1 MNLKNIFGNLIHG
14 SGKGIT
20 FTHEDRDDE
29 FCSYDE
35 LRKQS
40 AKLSAYLKKNGV
52 KRGDEVLIHSIDLK
66 CFITSMWACF
76 HGGYIAVPIDN
87 GSNDTK
93 AQTIKY
99 ILDSMKAPCVVCDSV
114 SKEYYPG
121 EYADRVF
128 DIKSIDLETVDVVC
142 EPPVSIKPG
151 DMAYIQYSSGS
162 TGTPKGTALS
172 FGNILT
178 DAQSVAKRCKINKDD
193 VIVVWQPL
201 THCYGILAFHF
212 TPLILECDQVLIP
225 TADYMKDP
233 MVWARKVDQYHGTMS
248 GMIPFA
254 VKKFINYY
262 QQINET
268 FNWDLSSLKVVIV
281 GGEQV
286 DKKVCDQFLDILEK
300 YNADRHLLVPGYG
313 LTEATAV
320 ASLHDNIG
328 FIKEY
333 YVRIGTIG
341 IGNKVESDIE
351 QNDSTGFIS
360 LGPPLDC
367 MAAKIVDEED
377 NDLDENTIGKLV
389 ISGGNISLGSYSK
402 GKVTPLKD
410 LKNGWLDTGDLAFM
424 CDGQI
429 VIVGRSKEMLV
440 MNGMKFAVSDIENI
454 VIDTIKEVFSKT
466 AVCNGFCKIKA
477 SEQVYVFIETDISL
491 DKPEERAFFLK
502 YHDLVRKNV
511 FEKTGLLIENVF
523 PIVEIPTTGSGKTKR
538 LELSNQINQGMW
550 DECSKQLERSTHLE
564 KHTGVDKMSIE
575 KVRNIIKDI
584 ISDSTKLPV
593 GDIDTQFHD
602 YGIVSA
608 EIPRVVKAINERFG
622 TNIEVSVI
630 FNYPNIRRLAD
641 FVYEN
646 MNSKTV
652 EQVVNVKIDDSD
664 KSNKLAIVG
673 MSCRYP
679 GGANSI
685 DEFWKVLEEGIDGIV
700 DVPEDRWE
708 LERYYDSDKTVP
720 GKMYC
725 RTGGFLNTDIYG
737 FDTKLFNMSP
747 KEAMSVAPEHKMLL
761 ELTLEAYEN
770 GNLNIS
776 DYNGS
781 NTGVFIGISTNEYTV
796 SNLYSG
802 DYKKIDAYALTGTC
816 YSTCCGRIS
825 YTFGF
830 EGPCIAVDTACS
842 SSLTALQ
849 IACQSLKNN
858 QSDAVVVGGI
868 NLMLTP
874 GPNVGFSKLQATSP
888 EGHCKSFDDS
898 ADGYGR
904 SEGAGVII
912 IKRLEDAKRDND
924 KIFGVIRAA
933 AINQDGKSNGLT
945 APNGAAQEKV
955 IRKALKEACIEADMI
970 SYVETHGTGTKLGD
984 PIEAGALTNIYGEA
998 RRNKS
1003 PLLIGS
1009 AKSNI
1014 GHTEAGSGM
1023 ASMIKVLLS
1032 MDHDE
1037 IPGNLNFNTPNTFID
1052 WKNNNLTVVEKT
1064 TEWKSDG
1071 GHRYAGISGFG
1082 FGGSNAHVI
1091 VEDYFDKTQR
1101 VSDAGEKGSDLI
1113 LKLSTKSEAS
1123 LKQYAEKY
1131 VVFLSEC
1138 KDEDIPA
1145 VLKLA
1150 NTSRVDYECRL
1161 AVTGADKETIITCLK
1176 NYISGQASAGVYHN
1190 GKDGISYVKDRMPVY
1205 MFTGQG
1211 SQYVGMGRELY
1222 EESAVF
1228 AENMDLCAKLFKPY
1242 LLCSITDILYSEKA
1256 SDEKVNKTCYSQPII
1271 FSFEYSLSKYLE
1283 ACGIRPA
1290 AVMGHS
1296 IGEYAAAVISGVMSL
1311 EDAVMAVAIRGR
1323 LMDSAPGHGSMGTLF
1338 GSEET
1343 VNELIAPYSDKVSIA
1358 TRNAEANFVIS
1369 GEAEA
1374 VEAILQEAES
1384 KEIETRRLVVSHGF
1398 HSQLMTP
1405 ILDEFEDIISSVKIN
1420 EPEITFVSALYGR
1433 PVTSAEELSCDYWVR
1448 HIREKVD
1455 FYSAVKS
1462 VEDNRNYI
1470 FIEVGS
1476 HTVLSSLCK
1485 MILSEKSE
1493 ICPALRRKYQDNAQI
1508 AGMLGILYVSGINID
1523 WNKISFDGIK
1533 NIPNHTFLP
1542 TYPYDKQHI
1551 CAELTFEFE
1560 NTAPTGIDGD
1570 PLLGQHIESPLLQ
1583 GANIYQRLFDEHE
1596 PKFMPEHVIFD
1607 KPISPAAGHMSMLIS
1622 MMKKNNK
1629 NAKRCIIRAAE
1640 FRAPLAVE
1648 TDETRVVQFC
1658 QTKPDATG
1666 VSDVSIVSHSDNSEW
1681 LTHMVGKAEVSD
1693 EYAVPEDAIDVNK
1706 AEILEYRYD
1715 PEDTVYEMM
1724 RSAGFKLG
1732 ENFRRIEKYLLN
1744 EDGKFATCFI
1754 KSPENLSDAGI
1765 YVLYPGM
1772 LDSVFQSSLCVV
1784 YEELNEIN
1792 KKSAS
1797 NEKKTVIPYYIESLE
1812 FNYIPFKNLWCVSTA
1827 SISDDIF
1834 YAGMEVY
1841 NEKGELVIRIKGM
1854 LGKITDRSTLL
1865 RKMTGSKEKMFYQVN
1880 WQNAKPEV
1888 NSDNNTSPVCV
1899 LASNNDDAKRFAD
1912 KFSESG
1918 AKTAYNV
1925 YNSDGNVDSCIETFK
1940 SLAFESGNAKCRL
1953 MFICDVEKADD
1964 TYLYVRNAFEMVKAI
1979 QANVELS
1986 GKAELH
1992 FLTLNANS
2000 VEDNVG
2006 ADPADSLVWGFVKT
2020 VRVEHEELFGGIVD
2034 TDEKNYNELSDVLMN
2049 ALSKKS
2055 DEEISIRNDKMYVSR
2070 LVKAEKTSKLT
2081 SEPVKFSDDA
2091 AYIITGGTGML
2102 GQIYTEQLLSHGA
2115 KNIVL
2120 VCRKPP
2126 SDKIM
2131 ENIDRMKAEYNSD
2144 ITVEYCDVNEFSS
2157 AEEIIARLASDGKSV
2172 KGIVHCAGLLR
2183 DTPISSMTWENF
2195 QFVLE
2200 PKTKGIRNIVNAAG
2214 KDKLDFVI
2222 MLSSVA
2228 AVLGNYG
2235 QSNYS
2240 AANSFLNAYAA
2251 QLNSEGVNAYS
2262 VCWGPWQGGGMA
2274 SGNQSVD
2281 ENLSRMGIESFSP
2294 EYGGEIISLFLDKP
2308 RKHIVAAD
2316 VNWVK
2321 YAESVGKSQAEHFI
2335 VELIGKS
2342 NDEETLS
2349 DSDNDNFLEELK
2361 ALSQDERK
2369 DVLLEKLQ
2377 KICSDIMGFQGDQK
2391 INPYSSISE
2400 QGADSLMTFTMRS
2413 NINKLL
2419 GTELAVSVLF
2429 NYPSLDQLTDHL
2441 LEDVLNFEEEEQD
2454 EDIDDLLESINKL
2467 TG

>member
-1 MNLKNIFGNLIHG
+1 MNLENIFGNLIHG

-52 KRGDEVLIHSIDLK
+52 KRGDEVLVHSTDLK
-66 CFITSMWACF
+66 CFITSIWACF

-99 ILDSMKAPCVVCDSV
+99 ILDSMKAPCVICDSV
-114 SKEYYPG
+114 SKEYYSG

-128 DIKSIDLETVDVVC
+128 DITGIDFETVDVVC
-142 EPPVSIKPG
+142 ETSVSIKPE

-172 FGNILT
+172 FGNIVT
-178 DAQSVAKRCKINKDD
+178 DAQSVAKRCRVNKDD

-201 THCYGILAFHF
+201 THCYGILAFHL
-212 TPLILECDQVLIP
+212 TPLILGCDQVLIP

-341 IGNKVESDIE
+341 IGNKVESDIG

-367 MAAKIVDEED
+367 MTAKIVDEED

-410 LKNGWLDTGDLAFM
+410 LKNGWLDTGDLAFIS
-424 CDGQI
+424 DGNI

-440 MNGMKFAVSDIENI
+440 VNGMKFAVSDIENI
-454 VIDTIKEVFSKT
+454 VMDTVQGIYTKTAACNGFSKT
-466 AVCNGFCKIKA
+466 K
-477 SEQVYVFIETDISL
+477 STEQVYVFIEADISL
-491 DKPEERAFFLK
+491 ENAEERSVFLK
-502 YHDLVRKNV
+502 YRDLVRKNV

-538 LELSNQINQGMW
+538 IELSNQVNQGFW
-550 DECSKQLERSTHLE
+550 YECEKQIE
-564 KHTGVDKMSIE
+564 KDIHSEENIGVDKMSIE
-575 KVRNIIKDI
+575 KVRRIIKDI
-584 ISDSTKLPV
+584 ISGSTKLLV
-593 GDIDTQFHD
+593 DDIDIQFHD
-602 YGIVSA
+602 YGIVSV
-608 EIPRVVKAINERFG
+608 EIPRVVKEINERFE

-630 FNYPNIRRLAD
+630 FNYPNIRKLAD

-646 MNSKTV
+646 MNNKKVEKTV
-652 EQVVNVKIDDSD
+652 SVKVDNSD

-700 DVPEDRWE
+700 DIPEDRWE

-725 RTGGFLNTDIYG
+725 RKGGFLHTDIYS

-747 KEAMSVAPEHKMLL
+747 KESLAVAPEQKMLL

-770 GNLNIS
+770 GNLNIA
-776 DYNGS
+776 DYNGT
-781 NTGVFIGISTNEYTV
+781 NTGVFIGISTNEYTA
-796 SNLYSG
+796 SQLYSG

-830 EGPCIAVDTACS
+830 EGPCLAVDTACS

-849 IACQSLKNN
+849 VACQSLKDN
-858 QSDAVVVGGI
+858 QSDTAVVGGI

-874 GPNVGFSKLQATSP
+874 APNIGFSKLQATSP

-912 IKRLEDAKRDND
+912 IKRLEDAERDND
-924 KIFGVIRAA
+924 KVFGVIRAA

-945 APNGAAQEKV
+945 APSGAAQEKV
-955 IRKALKEACIEADMI
+955 IRKALKEAGIDADMV

-1023 ASMIKVLLS
+1023 AAMIKVLMS

-1052 WKNNNLTVVEKT
+1052 WKNNNLKVVAKN

-1071 GHRYAGISGFG
+1071 CHRYAGISGFG
-1082 FGGSNAHVI
+1082 FGGSNAHII
-1091 VEDYFDKTQR
+1091 VEDYFDRTQK
-1101 VSDAGEKGSDLI
+1101 VSDAGEKGSDLM
-1113 LKLSTKSEAS
+1113 LKLSAKSEAS
-1123 LKQYAEKY
+1123 LKKYAEKY
-1131 VVFLSEC
+1131 VDFLSEC
-1138 KDEDIPA
+1138 PDEDIPA

-1150 NTSRVDYECRL
+1150 NTSRVDYESRL
-1161 AVTGADKETIITCLK
+1161 VVTGADRETIIARLK
-1176 NYISGQASAGVYHN
+1176 NYISEQASDGVYHN
-1190 GKDGISYVKDRMPVY
+1190 GKDGISYVKNRTPVY

-1222 EESAVF
+1222 EKSEVF
-1228 AENMDLCAKLFKPY
+1228 AESMDLCAKLFKPY
-1242 LLCSITDILYSEKA
+1242 LLCSITDMLYGEKA
-1256 SDEKVNKTCYSQPII
+1256 SDEKVNKTCYSQPLI
-1271 FSFEYSLSKYLE
+1271 FAFEYSLSKYLE
-1283 ACGIRPA
+1283 ACGIKPA
-1290 AVMGHS
+1290 VVMGHS
-1296 IGEYAAAVISGVMSL
+1296 IGEYAAAVVSGVMSL
-1311 EDAVMAVAIRGR
+1311 EDAVMTVAIRGR
-1323 LMDSAPGHGSMGTLF
+1323 LMDSAPGYGSMGTLF
-1338 GSEET
+1338 ASEET
-1343 VNELIAPYSDKVSIA
+1343 VNELIASYSDKVSIA

-1384 KEIETRRLVVSHGF
+1384 KKIETRRLVVSHGF
-1398 HSQLMTP
+1398 HSQLMAP
-1405 ILDEFEDIISSVKIN
+1405 ILSEFEDIISSVKIN
-1420 EPEITFVSALYGR
+1420 EPEITFISALYGR
-1433 PVTSAEELSCDYWVR
+1433 SVTSAEELSHDYWVR

-1462 VEDNRNYI
+1462 VEDNKNYI
-1470 FIEVGS
+1470 FTEVGS

-1485 MILSEKSE
+1485 LILSEKSE

-1508 AGMLGILYVSGINID
+1508 ASMLGILYVSGINID

-1533 NIPNHTFLP
+1533 NIANHTFLP

-1560 NTAPTGIDGD
+1560 NTVPTGIAGD
-1570 PLLGQHIESPLLQ
+1570 PLLGQHIESPLLH
-1583 GANIYQRLFDEHE
+1583 GASIYQRLFDEHE
-1596 PKFMPEHVIFD
+1596 PKFMPEHIIFD
-1607 KPISPAAGHMSMLIS
+1607 KPISPAAGYMSMLIS

-1629 NAKRCIIRAAE
+1629 NAKRCIISAVE
-1640 FRAPLAVE
+1640 FRAPLAID

-1658 QTKPDATG
+1658 QTKPDASG

-1693 EYAVPEDAIDVNK
+1693 EYAVPEEEFDVSA
-1706 AEILEYRYD
+1706 AEKLDFKFDI
-1715 PEDTVYEMM
+1715 EDTLYSLMH
-1724 RSAGFKLG
+1724 SSGFKLG
-1732 ENFRRIEKYLLN
+1732 DTFRRIDKYAWVDKNIVSFL
-1744 EDGKFATCFI
+1744 KA
-1754 KSPENLSDAGI
+1754 PESITNSEVYI
-1765 YVLYPGM
+1765 LYPGM
-1772 LDSVFQSSLCVV
+1772 LDSVFQTLVRV
-1784 YEELNEIN
+1784 IFEEFVN
-1792 KKSAS
+1792 KKSE
-1797 NEKKTVIPYYIESLE
+1797 NFKRTVIPYYIDSFEYNYCK
-1812 FNYIPFKNLWCVSTA
+1812 FNNLWCRTNSRIESDIING
-1827 SISDDIF
+1827 SIEAF
-1834 YAGMEVY
+1834 
-1841 NEKGELVIRIKGM
+1841 NENGELVISINGFM
-1854 LGKITDRSTLL
+1854 GKITDRSTLL
-1865 RKMTGSKEKMFYQVN
+1865 REMTGNKEKMFYQVN

-1888 NSDNNTSPVCV
+1888 NSDNNTSSVCV
-1899 LASNNDDAKRFAD
+1899 LASNNEDAKRFAD
-1912 KFSESG
+1912 KFAESG
-1918 AKTAYNV
+1918 AKTAYSV
-1925 YNSDGNVDSCIETFK
+1925 YNSDGNVDSCIETFR
-1940 SLAFESGNAKCRL
+1940 SLASGSDSDKCKL
-1953 MFICDVEKADD
+1953 MFICGTEKADD
-1964 TYLYVRNAFEMVKAI
+1964 TYIYVRNSFEVVKTI
-1979 QANVELS
+1979 QADDELS
-1986 GKAELH
+1986 GKTEIH

-2000 VEDNVG
+2000 VEDNEG
-2006 ADPADSLVWGFVKT
+2006 ADPSDSLVWGFVKSA
-2020 VRVEHEELFGGIVD
+2020 RVEHGEMFGGIVD
-2034 TDEKNYNELSDVLMN
+2034 TDEKNFNELSDLLIN
-2049 ALSKKS
+2049 ALSEKS
-2055 DEEISIRNDKMYVSR
+2055 DEEVSIRNDKMFISR
-2070 LVKAEKTSKLT
+2070 LVKAENTSKLT
-2081 SEPVKFSDDA
+2081 SEPVQLSETA
-2091 AYIITGGTGML
+2091 SYLITGGTGML
-2102 GQIYTEQLLSHGA
+2102 GQIYTEQLLGHGA

-2120 VCRKPP
+2120 VCRKQP
-2126 SDKIM
+2126 SDKVM
-2131 ENIDRMKAEYNSD
+2131 ENLNRMKTEYNAD
-2144 ITVEYCDVNEFSS
+2144 ITVEYCDLNELSN
-2157 AEEIIARLASDGKSV
+2157 AKELIARLASNGKTV
-2172 KGIVHCAGLLR
+2172 KGIVHCAGVLR

-2200 PKTKGIRNIVNAAG
+2200 PKTKGIRNIVNVAG
-2214 KDKLDFVI
+2214 KDNLDFVI

-2228 AVLGNYG
+2228 SIFGNYG

-2240 AANSFLNAYAA
+2240 AANSFLNGYAA
-2251 QLNSEGVNAYS
+2251 QLNSEGVNAYP

-2274 SGNQSVD
+2274 SGNQSID
-2281 ENLSRMGIESFSP
+2281 GNLSRMGIESFSP
-2294 EYGGEIISLFLDKP
+2294 ELGGEIIGSLLDKP
-2308 RKHIVAAD
+2308 RKHVVAAD
-2316 VNWVK
+2316 VNWK
-2321 YAESVGKSQAEHFI
+2321 RYAENVGKAQTEHFI
-2335 VELIGKS
+2335 VELIDKS
-2342 NDEETLS
+2342 NGDDAVS
-2349 DSDNDNFLEELK
+2349 DSDTGKFLEELK

-2369 DVLLEKLQ
+2369 EVLLEKLQ

-2391 INPYSSISE
+2391 LDPYSSISE

-2419 GTELAVSVLF
+2419 GTELTVSVFF

-2441 LEDVLNFEEEEQD
+2441 LEDVLSFEVEEQY
-2454 EDIDDLLESINKL
+2454 EDIDVLLESINKL
-2467 TG
+2467 TE

>member
-1 MNLKNIFGNLIHG
+1 MNLENIFGNLIHG

-52 KRGDEVLIHSIDLK
+52 KRGDEVLVHSTDLK
-66 CFITSMWACF
+66 CFITSIWACF

-99 ILDSMKAPCVVCDSV
+99 ILDSMKAPCVICDSV
-114 SKEYYPG
+114 SKEYYSG

-128 DIKSIDLETVDVVC
+128 DITGIDFETVDVVC
-142 EPPVSIKPG
+142 ETPVSIKPE

-172 FGNILT
+172 FGNIVT
-178 DAQSVAKRCKINKDD
+178 DAQSVAKRCRVNKDD

-201 THCYGILAFHF
+201 THCYGILAFHL
-212 TPLILECDQVLIP
+212 TPLILGCDQVLIP

-341 IGNKVESDIE
+341 IGNKVESDIG

-367 MAAKIVDEED
+367 MTAKIVDEED

-410 LKNGWLDTGDLAFM
+410 LKNGWLDTGDLAFIS
-424 CDGQI
+424 DGNI

-440 MNGMKFAVSDIENI
+440 VNGMKFAVSDIENI
-454 VIDTIKEVFSKT
+454 VMDTVQGIYTKTAACNGFSKT
-466 AVCNGFCKIKA
+466 K
-477 SEQVYVFIETDISL
+477 STEQVYVFIEADISL
-491 DKPEERAFFLK
+491 ENAEERSVFLK
-502 YHDLVRKNV
+502 YRDLVRKNV

-538 LELSNQINQGMW
+538 IELSNQVNQGFW
-550 DECSKQLERSTHLE
+550 YECEKQIE
-564 KHTGVDKMSIE
+564 KDIHSEENIGVDKMSIE
-575 KVRNIIKDI
+575 KVRRIIKDI
-584 ISDSTKLPV
+584 ISGSTKLLV
-593 GDIDTQFHD
+593 DDIDIQFHD
-602 YGIVSA
+602 YGIVSV
-608 EIPRVVKAINERFG
+608 EIPRVVKEINERFE

-630 FNYPNIRRLAD
+630 FNYPNIRKLAD

-646 MNSKTV
+646 MNNKKVEKTV
-652 EQVVNVKIDDSD
+652 SVKVDNSD

-700 DVPEDRWE
+700 DIPEDRWE

-725 RTGGFLNTDIYG
+725 RKGGFLHTDIYS

-747 KEAMSVAPEHKMLL
+747 KESLAVAPEQKMLL

-770 GNLNIS
+770 GNLNIA
-776 DYNGS
+776 DYNGT
-781 NTGVFIGISTNEYTV
+781 NTGVFIGISTNEYTA
-796 SNLYSG
+796 SQLYSG

-830 EGPCIAVDTACS
+830 EGPCLAVDTACS

-849 IACQSLKNN
+849 VACQSLKDN
-858 QSDAVVVGGI
+858 QSDTAVVGGI

-874 GPNVGFSKLQATSP
+874 APNIGFSKLQATSP

-912 IKRLEDAKRDND
+912 IKRLEDAERDND
-924 KIFGVIRAA
+924 KVFGVIRAA

-945 APNGAAQEKV
+945 APSGAAQEKV
-955 IRKALKEACIEADMI
+955 IRKALKEAGIDADMV

-1023 ASMIKVLLS
+1023 AAMIKVLMS

-1052 WKNNNLTVVEKT
+1052 WKNNNLKVVAKN

-1071 GHRYAGISGFG
+1071 CHRYAGISGFG
-1082 FGGSNAHVI
+1082 FGGSNAHII
-1091 VEDYFDKTQR
+1091 VEDYFDRTQK
-1101 VSDAGEKGSDLI
+1101 VSDAGEKGSDLM
-1113 LKLSTKSEAS
+1113 LKLSAKSEAS
-1123 LKQYAEKY
+1123 LKKYAEKY
-1131 VVFLSEC
+1131 VDFLSEC
-1138 KDEDIPA
+1138 PDEDIPA

-1150 NTSRVDYECRL
+1150 NTSRVDYESRL
-1161 AVTGADKETIITCLK
+1161 VVTGADRETIIARLK
-1176 NYISGQASAGVYHN
+1176 NYISEQASDGVYHN
-1190 GKDGISYVKDRMPVY
+1190 GKDGISYVKNRTPVY

-1222 EESAVF
+1222 EKSEVF
-1228 AENMDLCAKLFKPY
+1228 AESMDLCAKLFKPY
-1242 LLCSITDILYSEKA
+1242 LLCSITDMLYGEKA
-1256 SDEKVNKTCYSQPII
+1256 SDEKVNKTCYSQPLI
-1271 FSFEYSLSKYLE
+1271 FAFEYSLSKYLE
-1283 ACGIRPA
+1283 ACGIKPA
-1290 AVMGHS
+1290 VVMGHS
-1296 IGEYAAAVISGVMSL
+1296 IGEYAAAVVSGVMSL
-1311 EDAVMAVAIRGR
+1311 EDAVMTVAIRGR
-1323 LMDSAPGHGSMGTLF
+1323 LMDSAPGYGSMGTLF
-1338 GSEET
+1338 ASEET
-1343 VNELIAPYSDKVSIA
+1343 VNELIASYSDKVSIA

-1384 KEIETRRLVVSHGF
+1384 KKIETRRLVVSHGF
-1398 HSQLMTP
+1398 HSQLMAP
-1405 ILDEFEDIISSVKIN
+1405 ILSEFEDIISSVKIN
-1420 EPEITFVSALYGR
+1420 EPEITFISALYGR
-1433 PVTSAEELSCDYWVR
+1433 SVTSAEELSHDYWVR

-1462 VEDNRNYI
+1462 VEDNKNYI
-1470 FIEVGS
+1470 FTEVGS

-1485 MILSEKSE
+1485 LILSEKSE

-1508 AGMLGILYVSGINID
+1508 ASMLGILYVSGINID

-1533 NIPNHTFLP
+1533 NIANHTFLP

-1560 NTAPTGIDGD
+1560 NTVPTGIAGD
-1570 PLLGQHIESPLLQ
+1570 PLLGQHIESPLLH
-1583 GANIYQRLFDEHE
+1583 GASIYQRLFDEHE
-1596 PKFMPEHVIFD
+1596 PKFMPEHIIFD
-1607 KPISPAAGHMSMLIS
+1607 KPISPAAGYMSMLIS

-1629 NAKRCIIRAAE
+1629 NAKRCIISAVE
-1640 FRAPLAVE
+1640 FRAPLAID

-1658 QTKPDATG
+1658 QTKPDASG

-1693 EYAVPEDAIDVNK
+1693 EYAVPEEEFDVSA
-1706 AEILEYRYD
+1706 AEKLDFKFDI
-1715 PEDTVYEMM
+1715 EDTLYSLMH
-1724 RSAGFKLG
+1724 SSGFKLG
-1732 ENFRRIEKYLLN
+1732 DTFRRIDKYAWVDKNIVSFL
-1744 EDGKFATCFI
+1744 KA
-1754 KSPENLSDAGI
+1754 PESITNSEVYI
-1765 YVLYPGM
+1765 LYPGM
-1772 LDSVFQSSLCVV
+1772 LDSVFQTLVRV
-1784 YEELNEIN
+1784 IFEEFVN
-1792 KKSAS
+1792 KKSE
-1797 NEKKTVIPYYIESLE
+1797 NFKRTVIPYYIDSFEYNYCK
-1812 FNYIPFKNLWCVSTA
+1812 FNNLWCRTNSRIESDIING
-1827 SISDDIF
+1827 SIEAF
-1834 YAGMEVY
+1834 
-1841 NEKGELVIRIKGM
+1841 NENGELVISINGFM
-1854 LGKITDRSTLL
+1854 GKITDRSTLL
-1865 RKMTGSKEKMFYQVN
+1865 REMTGNKEKMFYQVN

-1888 NSDNNTSPVCV
+1888 NSDNNTSSVCV
-1899 LASNNDDAKRFAD
+1899 LASNNEDAKRFAD
-1912 KFSESG
+1912 KFAESG
-1918 AKTAYNV
+1918 AKTAYSV
-1925 YNSDGNVDSCIETFK
+1925 YNSDGNVDSCIETFR
-1940 SLAFESGNAKCRL
+1940 SLASGSDSDKCKL
-1953 MFICDVEKADD
+1953 MFICGTEKADD
-1964 TYLYVRNAFEMVKAI
+1964 TYIYVRNSFEVVKTI
-1979 QANVELS
+1979 QADDELS
-1986 GKAELH
+1986 GKTEIH

-2000 VEDNVG
+2000 VEDNEG
-2006 ADPADSLVWGFVKT
+2006 ADPSDSLVWGFVKSA
-2020 VRVEHEELFGGIVD
+2020 RVEHGEMFGGIVD
-2034 TDEKNYNELSDVLMN
+2034 TDEKNFNELSDLLIN
-2049 ALSKKS
+2049 ALSEKS
-2055 DEEISIRNDKMYVSR
+2055 DEEVSIRNDKMFISR
-2070 LVKAEKTSKLT
+2070 LVKAENTSKLT
-2081 SEPVKFSDDA
+2081 SEPVQLSETA
-2091 AYIITGGTGML
+2091 SYLITGGTGML
-2102 GQIYTEQLLSHGA
+2102 GQIYTEQLLGHGA

-2120 VCRKPP
+2120 VCRKQP
-2126 SDKIM
+2126 SDKVM
-2131 ENIDRMKAEYNSD
+2131 ENLNRMKTEYNAD
-2144 ITVEYCDVNEFSS
+2144 ITVEYCDLNELSN
-2157 AEEIIARLASDGKSV
+2157 AKELIARLASNGKTV
-2172 KGIVHCAGLLR
+2172 KGIVHCAGVLR

-2200 PKTKGIRNIVNAAG
+2200 PKTKGIRNIVNVAG
-2214 KDKLDFVI
+2214 KDNLDFVI

-2228 AVLGNYG
+2228 SIFGNYG

-2240 AANSFLNAYAA
+2240 AANSFLNGYAA
-2251 QLNSEGVNAYS
+2251 QLNSEGVNAYP

-2274 SGNQSVD
+2274 SGNQSID
-2281 ENLSRMGIESFSP
+2281 GNLSRMGIESFSP
-2294 EYGGEIISLFLDKP
+2294 ELGGEIIGSLLDKP
-2308 RKHIVAAD
+2308 RKHVVAAD
-2316 VNWVK
+2316 VNWK
-2321 YAESVGKSQAEHFI
+2321 RYAENVGKAQTEHFI
-2335 VELIGKS
+2335 VELIDKS
-2342 NDEETLS
+2342 NGDDAVS
-2349 DSDNDNFLEELK
+2349 DSDTGKFLEELK

-2369 DVLLEKLQ
+2369 EVLLEKLQ

-2391 INPYSSISE
+2391 LDPYSSISE

-2419 GTELAVSVLF
+2419 GTELTVSVFF

-2441 LEDVLNFEEEEQD
+2441 LEDVLSFEVEEQY
-2454 EDIDDLLESINKL
+2454 EDIDVLLESINKL
-2467 TG
+2467 TE

>member
-1 MNLKNIFGNLIHG
+1 MNLENIFGNLIYG

-29 FCSYDE
+29 FYSYDE

-52 KRGDEVLIHSIDLK
+52 KRGDEVLVHSIDLK

-99 ILDSMKAPCVVCDSV
+99 ILDSMKAPCVICDSV
-114 SKEYYPG
+114 SKEYYPE

-128 DIKSIDLETVDVVC
+128 DITGIDLETVDVVC
-142 EPPVSIKPG
+142 EPSVSIKPE

-172 FGNILT
+172 FGNIVT
-178 DAQSVAKRCKINKDD
+178 DAQSVAKRCRVNKDD

-212 TPLILECDQVLIP
+212 TPLILGCDQVLIP
-225 TADYMKDP
+225 TDDYIKDP
-233 MVWARKVDQYHGTMS
+233 MVWARKVDQYRGTMS

-262 QQINET
+262 RQINET

-320 ASLHDNIG
+320 ASLHDNTR

-341 IGNKVESDIE
+341 IGNKVESDIR

-367 MAAKIVDEED
+367 MTAKIVDEED

-389 ISGGNISLGSYSK
+389 ISGGNISLGSYNK
-402 GKVTPLKD
+402 GKVTPLKE
-410 LKNGWLDTGDLAFM
+410 LKNGWLDTGDLAFIS
-424 CDGQI
+424 DGNI
-429 VIVGRSKEMLV
+429 MIVGRSKEMLV
-440 MNGMKFAVSDIENI
+440 VNGMKFAVSDIENI
-454 VIDTIKEVFSKT
+454 VMDTVQGIYTKIAACNGFSKT
-466 AVCNGFCKIKA
+466 K
-477 SEQVYVFIETDISL
+477 STEQVYVFIEAGISL
-491 DKPEERAFFLK
+491 ENAEERSVFLK
-502 YHDLVRKNV
+502 YRDLVRKNV

-538 LELSNQINQGMW
+538 IELSNQVNQGFW
-550 DECSKQLERSTHLE
+550 YECEKQIE
-564 KHTGVDKMSIE
+564 KVMQSEKNTGVDKMSIE
-575 KVRNIIKDI
+575 KVRSIIKDI
-584 ISDSTKLPV
+584 ISGSTKLPV
-593 GDIDTQFHD
+593 DDIDIQFHD

-608 EIPRVVKAINERFG
+608 EIPRVVKEINERFG

-630 FNYPNIRRLAD
+630 FNYPNIRKLAD

-652 EQVVNVKIDDSD
+652 EQVVNVKVDNSG
-664 KSNKLAIVG
+664 KSNKLAVVG

-700 DVPEDRWE
+700 DIPEDRWE

-725 RTGGFLNTDIYG
+725 CKGGFLNTDIYG

-747 KEAMSVAPEHKMLL
+747 KEAMAVAPEHKMLL

-770 GNLNIS
+770 GNLNIAG
-776 DYNGS
+776 YNGT

-830 EGPCIAVDTACS
+830 EGPCLAVDTACS

-849 IACQSLKNN
+849 VACQSLKDN
-858 QSDAVVVGGI
+858 QSDTAVVGGI

-874 GPNVGFSKLQATSP
+874 APNIGFSKLQATSS

-912 IKRLEDAKRDND
+912 IKRLEDAERDND

-945 APNGAAQEKV
+945 APSGAAQEKV
-955 IRKALKEACIEADMI
+955 IRKALKEAGIDAGMV

-984 PIEAGALTNIYGEA
+984 PIEAGALTKIYGEA
-998 RRNKS
+998 RRNKP
-1003 PLLIGS
+1003 PLMIGS

-1023 ASMIKVLLS
+1023 AAMIKVLMS

-1052 WKNNNLTVVEKT
+1052 WKNNNLKVVAKNT
-1064 TEWKSDG
+1064 GWKSDG
-1071 GHRYAGISGFG
+1071 CHRYAGISGFG
-1082 FGGSNAHVI
+1082 FGGSNAHII
-1091 VEDYFDKTQR
+1091 VEDYFDRTQK
-1101 VSDAGEKGSDLI
+1101 VSDVGEKGSDLM
-1113 LKLSTKSEAS
+1113 LKLSAKSEAS
-1123 LKQYAEKY
+1123 LKKYAEKY
-1131 VVFLSEC
+1131 VNFLSGC
-1138 KDEDIPA
+1138 PDEDIPA

-1150 NTSRVDYECRL
+1150 NTSRVDYESRL
-1161 AVTGADKETIITCLK
+1161 VITGADRETIIARLK
-1176 NYISGQASAGVYHN
+1176 NYISGQASDGVYHN
-1190 GKDGISYVKDRMPVY
+1190 GKDGISYVKNRTPVY

-1211 SQYVGMGRELY
+1211 SQYVGMGRGLY
-1222 EESAVF
+1222 EKSRVF
-1228 AENMDLCAKLFKPY
+1228 AESMDLCAKLFKPY
-1242 LLCSITDILYSEKA
+1242 LLCSITDMLYGEKA
-1256 SDEKVNKTCYSQPII
+1256 SDEKVNKTCYSQPLI
-1271 FSFEYSLSKYLE
+1271 FAFEYSLSKYLE
-1283 ACGIRPA
+1283 ACGIKPA

-1296 IGEYAAAVISGVMSL
+1296 IGEYAAAVVSGVMSL

-1323 LMDSAPGHGSMGTLF
+1323 LMDSAPGYGSMGTLF
-1338 GSEET
+1338 ASEET

-1384 KEIETRRLVVSHGF
+1384 KKIETRRLVVSHGF
-1398 HSQLMTP
+1398 HSQLMAP

-1433 PVTSAEELSCDYWVR
+1433 PVISDEELSCDYWVR

-1462 VEDNRNYI
+1462 VEDNKNYI
-1470 FIEVGS
+1470 FTEVGS

-1485 MILSEKSE
+1485 LILSEKSE

-1508 AGMLGILYVSGINID
+1508 ASMLGILYVSGINID

-1533 NIPNHTFLP
+1533 NIANHIFLP

-1551 CAELTFEFE
+1551 CAGLTLEND
-1560 NTAPTGIDGD
+1560 NTAPAGIDGD

-1583 GANIYQRLFDEHE
+1583 EANIYQRLFDGHE
-1596 PKFMPEHVIFD
+1596 PKFMAEHIIFD

-1640 FRAPLAVE
+1640 FHAPLAVE

-1658 QTKPDATG
+1658 QTKPDASG

-1681 LTHMVGKAEVSD
+1681 LTHMVGKVEVSD
-1693 EYAVPEDAIDVNK
+1693 EYAVPEEEFDVSA
-1706 AEILEYRYD
+1706 AEKLDFKFDI
-1715 PEDTVYEMM
+1715 EDTLYSLMH
-1724 RSAGFKLG
+1724 SSGFKLG
-1732 ENFRRIEKYLLN
+1732 DTFRRIDKYAWVDKNIVSFL
-1744 EDGKFATCFI
+1744 KA
-1754 KSPENLSDAGI
+1754 PESITNAEVYI
-1765 YVLYPGM
+1765 LYPGM
-1772 LDSVFQSSLCVV
+1772 LDSVFQTLVCVIF
-1784 YEELNEIN
+1784 EEFVN
-1792 KKSAS
+1792 KKSE
-1797 NEKKTVIPYYIESLE
+1797 NFKRTVIPYYIDSFEY
-1812 FNYIPFKNLWCVSTA
+1812 NYCKFDNLWCRTNSRIENDIINA
-1827 SISDDIF
+1827 SIEAF
-1834 YAGMEVY
+1834 
-1841 NEKGELVIRIKGM
+1841 NENGGLVISINGFI
-1854 LGKITDRSTLL
+1854 GKITDRSTLL
-1865 RKMTGSKEKMFYQVN
+1865 REMTRNKEKMFYQVN
-1880 WQNAKPEV
+1880 WQNVKLEV
-1888 NSDNNTSPVCV
+1888 NSDNNTSSVCV
-1899 LASNNDDAKRFAD
+1899 LASNNEDAKRFAD
-1912 KFSESG
+1912 KFAEYG
-1918 AKTAYNV
+1918 AKTAYSV
-1925 YNSDGNVDSCIETFK
+1925 YNSDGNVDSCIETFR
-1940 SLAFESGNAKCRL
+1940 SLASGSDNDKCKL
-1953 MFICDVEKADD
+1953 MFICGAEKADD
-1964 TYLYVRNAFEMVKAI
+1964 TYIYVRNSFEVVKTI
-1979 QANVELS
+1979 QADDELS
-1986 GKAELH
+1986 GKTEIH

-2000 VEDNVG
+2000 VEDNEG
-2006 ADPADSLVWGFVKT
+2006 ADPSDSLVWGFVKSA
-2020 VRVEHEELFGGIVD
+2020 RVEHGEMFGGIVD
-2034 TDEKNYNELSDVLMN
+2034 TDEKNFNELSDLLIN
-2049 ALSKKS
+2049 ALSEKS
-2055 DEEISIRNDKMYVSR
+2055 DEEVSLRNDKMFISR
-2070 LVKAEKTSKLT
+2070 LVKAENTSKLT
-2081 SEPVKFSDDA
+2081 SEPVQLSETA
-2091 AYIITGGTGML
+2091 SYLITGGTGML
-2102 GQIYTEQLLSHGA
+2102 GQIYTEQLLGHGV

-2120 VCRKPP
+2120 VCRKQP
-2126 SDKIM
+2126 SDKVM
-2131 ENIDRMKAEYNSD
+2131 ENLNRMKSEYNAD
-2144 ITVEYCDVNEFSS
+2144 ITVEYCDLNELSN
-2157 AEEIIARLASDGKSV
+2157 AKGLIARLASNGKTV
-2172 KGIVHCAGLLR
+2172 KGIVHCAGVLR
-2183 DTPISSMTWENF
+2183 DMPISSMTWENF

-2214 KDKLDFVI
+2214 KDNLDFVI

-2228 AVLGNYG
+2228 SIFGNYG

-2240 AANSFLNAYAA
+2240 AANNFLNGYAA
-2251 QLNSEGVNAYS
+2251 QLNSEGVNAYL

-2274 SGNQSVD
+2274 SGNQSID
-2281 ENLSRMGIESFSP
+2281 RNLNRMGIESFSP
-2294 EYGGEIISLFLDKP
+2294 ELGREIIGSLLDKP
-2308 RKHIVAAD
+2308 RKHVVVAD
-2316 VNWVK
+2316 VNWK
-2321 YAESVGKSQAEHFI
+2321 QYAGNVGKAQTEHFI
-2335 VELIGKS
+2335 VELIDKS
-2342 NDEETLS
+2342 NDDDVVS
-2349 DSDNDNFLEELK
+2349 DSDTGKFLEELK
-2361 ALSQDERK
+2361 ALSQDGRK
-2369 DVLLEKLQ
+2369 EVLLEKLQ

-2391 INPYSSISE
+2391 LDPYLSISE

-2441 LEDVLNFEEEEQD
+2441 LEDVFSFEEEEQD